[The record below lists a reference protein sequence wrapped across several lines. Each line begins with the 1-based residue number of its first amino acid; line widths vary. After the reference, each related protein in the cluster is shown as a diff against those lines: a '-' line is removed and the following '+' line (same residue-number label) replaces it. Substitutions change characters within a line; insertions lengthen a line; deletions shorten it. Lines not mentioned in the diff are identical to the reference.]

1 MKVESQL
8 SRFLPLFLCCTL
20 LSGCWD
26 RIDIDRRIFI
36 STIAIDVGKDIAKED
51 ELKKIKPTDPFQGS
65 IAEKLSITYGFPDVS
80 DLSPGKGGRPKGQY
94 ISVDASSMQD
104 GILQASS
111 KSSRSVHL
119 EQTKLLM
126 ISSDILSYPDTFK
139 EIIDY
144 FQRNP
149 RLNRMLQV
157 VITDGKAQTYITYK
171 PPMENSSE
179 AYLTGLLDNSTV
191 NSTILP
197 ISLNELLQSLNQ
209 SNNAILPRLIIEPDK
224 KDLKLNGVGIIKNYS
239 LKGFLNYEE
248 TSVLEMLRGKL
259 KGGSKIIY
267 KDAHP
272 VDYIIEGMERK
283 ITSSSQNGKLKFN
296 VNIKLEGKILNYYFG
311 DKLYSEQQLVSL
323 ENDFSKSISQ
333 ECERVI
339 NLTQEQYGVD
349 PIGFR
354 EYLQN
359 YDPKAWNKVKNNWS
373 DAYKGANVT
382 TNVQVSIRRIGAV
395 Q

>member
-1 MKVESQL
+1 MKIKKQMN
-8 SRFLPLFLCCTL
+8 RILPLFLCCTI

-26 RIDIDRRIFI
+26 RIEIDKRIFI
-36 STIAIDVGKDIAKED
+36 STIAIDAGKDIGKED
-51 ELKKIKPTDPFQGS
+51 ELKKVKPTDPFQGS
-65 IAEKLSITYGFPDVS
+65 IAQKLNITYGFPDVS
-80 DLSPGKGGRPKGQY
+80 ELSPGKSGKPKGQY
-94 ISVDASSMQD
+94 ITVEANSMED
-104 GILQASS
+104 GILQATS

-126 ISSDILSYPDTFK
+126 ISSEILAYPDTFK

-157 VITDGKAQTYITYK
+157 VITDGKAQTYLTYK

-179 AYLTGLLDNSTV
+179 AYLVGLLDNSTV

-197 ISLNELLQSLNQ
+197 VSLNELLESLNQ
-209 SNNAILPRLIIEPDK
+209 SNNAILPRLIIEPEN
-224 KDLKLNGVGIIKNYS
+224 KDLKLDGVGIIKDYK
-239 LKGFLNYEE
+239 LQGYLNYEE

-259 KGGSKIIY
+259 KGGSKVIY
-267 KDAHP
+267 KDEHP
-272 VDYIIEGMERK
+272 VNYIIEGMERK
-283 ITSSSQNGKLKFN
+283 ITSSSQGGKLKFN
-296 VNIKLEGKILNYYFG
+296 VSIKLEGKILNYYFG
-311 DKLYSEQQLVSL
+311 EKLYSDKQLTSL

-333 ECERVI
+333 ECERVV
-339 NLTQEQYGVD
+339 NLTQQQYGVD

-354 EYLQN
+354 EYLEN
-359 YDPKAWNKVKNNWS
+359 YDPKAWNTIKENWS
-373 DAYKGANVT
+373 DAYKSADVT
-382 TNVQVSIRRIGAV
+382 TKVQVSIRRIGAV